1 MYTKVLHLPPK
12 TITISPQIIL
22 IFNRYNLCDSIRTLL
37 KKIVPQD
44 RLKRKFDLEMMANYV
59 IK

>member
-1 MYTKVLHLPPK
+1 MYTNVLDLPPK
-12 TITISPQIIL
+12 TITISPQIIF